1 MTLLFYIGL
10 WKYLFIYL
18 KIIGILL
25 YLSFFFSFTLTCIK
39 DPGIITPNY
48 YLENYKIEKMK
59 LTNYRICSI
68 CNAIQDKDKGVEHCA
83 DCDVCIIGNDHH
95 CPWSSKCIGYKNLG
109 VFRYF
114 ICSMFLH
121 FFFLTFAAVMAGIN
135 SHDQLK
141 EKKL

>member
-25 YLSFFFSFTLTCIK
+25 YLTFFISFTLTCIK

-68 CNAIQDKDKGVEHCA
+68 CNAIQDKDKGVEHCI

-95 CPWSSKCIGYKNLG
+95 CPWSSKCVGYKNMN

-114 ICSMFLH
+114 VCSLFLH
-121 FFFLTFAAVMAGIN
+121 FFYLTFAAIMAGIN
-135 SHDQLK
+135 SHNK
-141 EKKL
+141 

>member
-25 YLSFFFSFTLTCIK
+25 YLTFFVSFTLTCIK

-141 EKKL
+141 EKKI

>member
-25 YLSFFFSFTLTCIK
+25 YLTFFVSFTLTCIK

-68 CNAIQDKDKGVEHCA
+68 CNAIQDKDKGVEHCI